1 MSTNTNASNGA
12 SQRMDVEEVDNKVIE
27 ERIAEYTGN
36 ENTIFAFDFV
46 MCEVGKEA
54 VVQAGNPA
62 GSNITVTAK
71 GKQTAEEIEKRN
83 YVTVPTRNEPVVGKD
98 AKKEALAKKAAAA
111 KNAETAKKSETNKDI
126 R

>member
-12 SQRMDVEEVDNKVIE
+12 SQRMDVEEVDNKVVE
-27 ERIAEYTGN
+27 ERIAKYTGSD
-36 ENTIFAFDFV
+36 TIFAFDFV
-46 MCEVGKEA
+46 MCEVGREN

-62 GSNITVTAK
+62 GSNVTVTAK
-71 GKQTAEEIEKRN
+71 GKQTAEEIKKGN

-111 KNAETAKKSETNKDI
+111 KKAEANKD
-126 R
+126 REDN

>member
-12 SQRMDVEEVDNKVIE
+12 SQRMEVEEVDNKVVE
-27 ERIAEYTGN
+27 ERIAKYTES

-46 MCEVGKEA
+46 MCEVGKEN

-62 GSNITVTAK
+62 GSNVTVTAK

-98 AKKEALAKKAAAA
+98 AKREALAKKAAAA
-111 KNAETAKKSETNKDI
+111 KKAEANKD
-126 R
+126 REDN